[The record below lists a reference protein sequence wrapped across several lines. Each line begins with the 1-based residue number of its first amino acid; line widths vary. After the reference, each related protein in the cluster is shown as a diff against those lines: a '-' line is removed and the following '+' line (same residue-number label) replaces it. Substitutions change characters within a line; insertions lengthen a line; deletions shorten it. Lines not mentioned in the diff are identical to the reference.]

1 MQKQFSRTLPVHIE
15 TDIFIAGGGPA
26 GVAAALAA
34 SRLGKKVYLAEAGG
48 MFGGAG
54 TAGLVP
60 TFCPFD
66 DGINVVADG
75 IGYEIRKKISK
86 DTPLFTYG
94 TPIRVEELKCVY
106 DELMSSSSAEFTFFT
121 PVVDAV
127 SQNGRIEYVVLSG
140 KKGLFAA
147 KAKIYIDCT
156 GDGNLCA
163 FAGAEFEMGD
173 ENGNVQPG
181 TLCSLWADVDLKKR
195 TFTDDSRLE
204 DAFRDGVFSYEDRH
218 LSGMFGPDDN
228 SGYGGG
234 NLGHTRNLDPLD
246 EGSITRE
253 MLTLRKT
260 MPEFEK
266 YYKEYLIGFENMKL
280 MKTADVLGIRESRRI
295 VCDYMLNVDDFL
307 ARRVFEDEI
316 GRYCYP
322 IDLHVKA
329 NDKERYEK
337 FWSEFTEKYR
347 YKPGESYGI
356 PFRSLCPKGFDN
368 LLVAGRCVGTDRK
381 MLASLRV
388 MPGCFITGQAAG
400 AAAAVSC
407 EKEDIRSSDI
417 KEIQSGLKKLGAY
430 LPNAKV

>member
-1 MQKQFSRTLPVHIE
+1 
-15 TDIFIAGGGPA
+15 
-26 GVAAALAA
+26 
-34 SRLGKKVYLAEAGG
+34 
-48 MFGGAG
+48 
-54 TAGLVP
+54 
-60 TFCPFD
+60 
-66 DGINVVADG
+66 
-75 IGYEIRKKISK
+75 
-86 DTPLFTYG
+86 
-94 TPIRVEELKCVY
+94 
-106 DELMSSSSAEFTFFT
+106 
-121 PVVDAV
+121 
-127 SQNGRIEYVVLSG
+127 
-140 KKGLFAA
+140 
-147 KAKIYIDCT
+147 
-156 GDGNLCA
+156 
-163 FAGAEFEMGD
+163 
-173 ENGNVQPG
+173 
-181 TLCSLWADVDLKKR
+181 
-195 TFTDDSRLE
+195 
-204 DAFRDGVFSYEDRH
+204 
-218 LSGMFGPDDN
+218 
-228 SGYGGG
+228 
-234 NLGHTRNLDPLD
+234 
-246 EGSITRE
+246 